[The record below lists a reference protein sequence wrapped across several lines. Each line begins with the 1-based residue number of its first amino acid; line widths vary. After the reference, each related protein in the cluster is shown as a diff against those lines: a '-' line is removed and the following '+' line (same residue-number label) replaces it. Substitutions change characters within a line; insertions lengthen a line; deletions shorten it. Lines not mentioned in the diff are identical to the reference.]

1 MVYSMT
7 GYGKGNRILNGK
19 DITVEVKSVN
29 HRYFEYSG
37 RMSRHFMFMD
47 DRIKREIQS
56 KISRGKIEMS
66 LTVRNVDSSD
76 TKVERDVPLAR
87 SYYEAL
93 ESIRSGLGLINDID
107 VARIAGFDGV
117 LVRVKNEEDTEQ
129 LWQDVR
135 TVLGDALDEFVSMRA
150 VEGAKLREDVLEKL
164 ANLERMVLAVEE
176 KAPERVTAYRERL
189 YAKLKEV
196 LEDRQIDD
204 ARIVTEAAVFAD
216 KVAVD
221 EETTRLHSH
230 IAQFRTILDAKEP
243 RGKKLDFLIQEVNR
257 ETNTIGSKS
266 NDLTVTG
273 LVVDMKS
280 EIEKIREQIQN
291 IE

>member
-7 GYGKGNRILNGK
+7 GYGKGNRILGGK

-37 RMSRHFMFMD
+37 RLPRHFMFLD
-47 DRIKREIQS
+47 DRIKKEIQS

-76 TKVERDVPLAR
+76 TKVERDIPLAR
-87 SYYEAL
+87 SYYDAL
-93 ESIRSGLGLINDID
+93 ESIRSGLGLINNTD
-107 VARIAGFDGV
+107 VARIASFDGV

-129 LWQDVR
+129 LWHNVR
-135 TVLGDALDEFVSMRA
+135 TVLNDALDEFVAMRA
-150 VEGAKLREDVLEKL
+150 AEGEKLREDVLSKL
-164 ANLERMVLAVEE
+164 SNLERMVMAVEE
-176 KAPERVTAYRERL
+176 KAPERVAAYRERL
-189 YAKLKEV
+189 YAKLREV

-204 ARIVTEAAVFAD
+204 ARIVTEAAIFAD

-243 RGKKLDFLIQEVNR
+243 RGKKLDFLVQEINR

-273 LVVDMKS
+273 IVVDMKS

>member
-37 RMSRHFMFMD
+37 RMSRHFMFLD
-47 DRIKREIQS
+47 DRIKKEIQS

-66 LTVRNVDSSD
+66 LTVRNVDTSD
-76 TKVERDVPLAR
+76 TKIERDLPLAR
-87 SYYEAL
+87 SYYDAL
-93 ESIRSGLGLINDID
+93 ESIRSELGLINGTD
-107 VARIAGFDGV
+107 VATIAGFDGV

-129 LWQDVR
+129 LWRDVR
-135 TVLGDALDEFVSMRA
+135 TVLNDALDEFVSMRA
-150 VEGAKLREDVLEKL
+150 AEGEKLREDVLDKL
-164 ANLERMVLAVEE
+164 ANLERMVAAVEE
-176 KAPERVTAYRERL
+176 RAPERVTAYRERL
-189 YAKLKEV
+189 YSKLKEV

-204 ARIVTEAAVFAD
+204 ARIVTEAAIFAD
-216 KVAVD
+216 RVAVD

-230 IAQFRTILDAKEP
+230 FAQFRGILDAKEP
-243 RGKKLDFLIQEVNR
+243 RGKKLDFLVQEINR

>member
-37 RMSRHFMFMD
+37 RMSRHFMFLD

-107 VARIAGFDGV
+107 VAKIAGFDGV

>member
-37 RMSRHFMFMD
+37 RMSRHFMFLD